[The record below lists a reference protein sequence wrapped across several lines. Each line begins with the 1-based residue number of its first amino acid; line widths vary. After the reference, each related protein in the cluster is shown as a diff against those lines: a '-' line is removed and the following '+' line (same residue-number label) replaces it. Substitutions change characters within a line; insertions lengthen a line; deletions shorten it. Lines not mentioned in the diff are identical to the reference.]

1 MKRSDLDRVAR
12 EFNLDEAAVATALDL
27 SGGRPDPAAWR
38 TFGVR
43 VLNAAGF
50 ASLGAGAIFFV
61 AANWQEFGVA
71 GRFVLLQVA
80 FAGSVALA
88 WWRAPPDPIATAAI
102 ALATLLIGG
111 LLALFGQTYQTGA
124 DVFELFLTWAALA
137 LPFALGGRSGAV
149 WAIWWVVLNIA
160 FALYGGWLGPQHF
173 LWAWLDRAGVGRPLM
188 LLVPCAV
195 NFIGA
200 ALFAHLAK
208 TSPQEAPRWLVR
220 MLLAFGF
227 IYGTA
232 ASMLATVG
240 HGWASSRGNDAPV
253 QDALVIGAFA
263 AACVAI
269 AFAALRSKRDV
280 FPLAAIIGS
289 GIAIST
295 ALLIKGVKF
304 NDVGGFFIVAA
315 WLIATSSAASFV
327 LMHWV
332 REWNARN

>member
-1 MKRSDLDRVAR
+1 MKRSDLDRLAR
-12 EFNLDEAAVATALDL
+12 DFHLDEAAVATALDL
-27 SGGRPDPAAWR
+27 SGARPDVAAWR

-43 VLNAAGF
+43 MLNAAGF

-71 GRFVLLQVA
+71 GRFALLQVA

-88 WWRAPPDPIATAAI
+88 WWRVPPDPIASVSV

-124 DVFELFLTWAALA
+124 DVFELFLAWAALA

-173 LWAWLDRAGVGRPLM
+173 LWAWLDRWGVGRPFM

-195 NFIGA
+195 NFAGA

-208 TSPQEAPRWLVR
+208 TSSQDAPRWLVR

-227 IYGTA
+227 LYGTA
-232 ASMLATVG
+232 ASLTATVG
-240 HGWASSRGNDAPV
+240 HGWISSRENDAPA

-263 AACVAI
+263 AACAAI
-269 AFAALRSKRDV
+269 AFATLRSKRDV
-280 FPLAAIIGS
+280 FPMAAIIGS
-289 GIAIST
+289 WIAIST
-295 ALLIKGVKF
+295 GLLVKGMTF
-304 NDVGGFFIVAA
+304 NDIGAFFVVAA

-327 LMHWV
+327 LMRWV
-332 REWNARN
+332 REWNATT